1 MGIFIRLLEKKLQ
14 KNGDLNQ
21 EILLYVLRADR
32 KSIRTL
38 NESLYHTVMMV
49 IVIL

>member
-21 EILLYVLRADR
+21 EIWLYDLRADR
-32 KSIRTL
+32 KSILTL
-38 NESLYHTVMMV
+38 NESLYHKV
-49 IVIL
+49 IVTL